1 MAYVI
6 AIPIN
11 YHFYNF
17 FHLDL
22 FHSHQSYKS
31 ENKIDILPMIDI
43 IFSILA
49 FLIISSLYLT
59 RVETVSVE
67 LPKAS
72 NSITQNKK
80 FVNISIDKGG
90 NLFINKKRTR
100 LQEMKVKVVNL
111 TNKNKNLV
119 VLNADKNVSHG
130 YVISVLDVLRSID
143 GLKIAISTKSI
154 D

>member
-1 MAYVI
+1 MIY
-6 AIPIN
+6 
-11 YHFYNF
+11 FKE
-17 FHLDL
+17 DTTD
-22 FHSHQSYKS
+22 K
-31 ENKIDILPMIDI
+31 NKIDILPMIDI

-59 RVETVSVE
+59 RVETVSLE

-90 NLFINKKRTR
+90 NLFINKKRIK
-100 LQEMKVKVVNL
+100 LQDIKVKVINL
-111 TNKNKNLV
+111 TNENKNLV

-143 GLKIAISTKSI
+143 GLKLAISTKTI

>member
-1 MAYVI
+1 MVYFKED
-6 AIPIN
+6 IN
-11 YHFYNF
+11 N
-17 FHLDL
+17 
-22 FHSHQSYKS
+22 K
-31 ENKIDILPMIDI
+31 NKIDILPMIDI

>member
-1 MAYVI
+1 MIYFKEDI
-6 AIPIN
+6 DN
-11 YHFYNF
+11 
-17 FHLDL
+17 
-22 FHSHQSYKS
+22 K
-31 ENKIDILPMIDI
+31 NKIDILPMIDI

-59 RVETVSVE
+59 RVETISVE
-67 LPKAS
+67 LPKVS

-90 NLFINKKRTR
+90 NLFLNKNRIK
-100 LQEMKVKVVNL
+100 LQDIKDKVVNL
-111 TNKNKNLV
+111 TNENKNLV

-143 GLKIAISTKSI
+143 GLKLAISTKSI

>member
-1 MAYVI
+1 MIYFKED
-6 AIPIN
+6 N
-11 YHFYNF
+11 NN
-17 FHLDL
+17 
-22 FHSHQSYKS
+22 K
-31 ENKIDILPMIDI
+31 NKIDILPMIDI

-72 NSITQNKK
+72 NSIEQNKK
-80 FVNISIDKGG
+80 FINISIDKDG
-90 NLFINKKRTR
+90 NLFINKKRTN

-111 TNKNKNLV
+111 TNENKNLV

-143 GLKIAISTKSI
+143 GLKLGISTRKI

>member
-1 MAYVI
+1 MIYFKED
-6 AIPIN
+6 IN
-11 YHFYNF
+11 N
-17 FHLDL
+17 
-22 FHSHQSYKS
+22 K
-31 ENKIDILPMIDI
+31 NKIDILPMIDI

-67 LPKAS
+67 LPKAN

-80 FVNISIDKGG
+80 FVNISVEKGG
-90 NLFINKKRTR
+90 NLFINDKRIK
-100 LQEMKVKVVNL
+100 LQDIKVKVINL

-119 VLNADKNVSHG
+119 VLNADKDVSHG

-143 GLKIAISTKSI
+143 GLKIAISTKPI

>member
-1 MAYVI
+1 MVYFKED
-6 AIPIN
+6 N
-11 YHFYNF
+11 
-17 FHLDL
+17 
-22 FHSHQSYKS
+22 KS

>member
-1 MAYVI
+1 MVY
-6 AIPIN
+6 
-11 YHFYNF
+11 FKE
-17 FHLDL
+17 DL
-22 FHSHQSYKS
+22 KNK
-31 ENKIDILPMIDI
+31 NKIDILPMIDI

-67 LPKAS
+67 LPKAN

-80 FVNISIDKGG
+80 FINISIDKGG
-90 NLFINKKRTR
+90 NLFLNKTR
-100 LQEMKVKVVNL
+100 IKLQDIKDKVVNL
-111 TNKNKNLV
+111 TNENKNLV
-119 VLNADKNVSHG
+119 VLNADKNISHG

-143 GLKIAISTKSI
+143 GLKIGISTKSI

>member
-1 MAYVI
+1 MIYFKED
-6 AIPIN
+6 N
-11 YHFYNF
+11 NN
-17 FHLDL
+17 
-22 FHSHQSYKS
+22 K
-31 ENKIDILPMIDI
+31 NKIHILPMIDI

-59 RVETVSVE
+59 RVDTISLD

-72 NSITQNKK
+72 NSIKQNNK
-80 FVNISIDKGG
+80 FVNISIDKSG
-90 NLFINKKRTR
+90 NLFINKKRIKF
-100 LQEMKVKVVNL
+100 QDIKVKVVNL
-111 TNKNKNLV
+111 TTENKNLV

-143 GLKIAISTKSI
+143 GLKLAISTKSI

>member
-1 MAYVI
+1 MIYFKED
-6 AIPIN
+6 N
-11 YHFYNF
+11 NN
-17 FHLDL
+17 
-22 FHSHQSYKS
+22 K
-31 ENKIDILPMIDI
+31 NKIDILPMIDI

-80 FVNISIDKGG
+80 FINISIDKGG
-90 NLFINKKRTR
+90 NLFLNKTR
-100 LQEMKVKVVNL
+100 IKLQDIKDKVVNL
-111 TNKNKNLV
+111 TNENKNLV
-119 VLNADKNVSHG
+119 VLNADKNISHG

-143 GLKIAISTKSI
+143 GLKIGISTKSI

>member
-1 MAYVI
+1 MIYFKEDK
-6 AIPIN
+6 N
-11 YHFYNF
+11 N
-17 FHLDL
+17 
-22 FHSHQSYKS
+22 K
-31 ENKIDILPMIDI
+31 NKIDILPMIDI

-59 RVETVSVE
+59 RVDTISVD

-72 NSITQNKK
+72 NSIKQNNK
-80 FVNISIDKGG
+80 FVNISIDKSG
-90 NLFINKKRTR
+90 NLFINKKSIKY
-100 LQEMKVKVVNL
+100 LDLKDKVVDLLNES
-111 TNKNKNLV
+111 KNLV

-143 GLKIAISTKSI
+143 GLKLAISTRSI

>member
-1 MAYVI
+1 MRYFKEDI
-6 AIPIN
+6 KN
-11 YHFYNF
+11 N
-17 FHLDL
+17 
-22 FHSHQSYKS
+22 
-31 ENKIDILPMIDI
+31 NKIDILPMIDI

-59 RVETVSVE
+59 PVNTLSVE

-72 NSITQNKK
+72 NSIKKNAK
-80 FVNISIDKGG
+80 FVNISIDKAG
-90 NLFINKKRTR
+90 NLFINKRNIK
-100 LQEMKVKVVNL
+100 LQDLKVKVVNL
-111 TNKNKNLV
+111 TDEGKNLL

-143 GLKIAISTKSI
+143 GLKLAISTKSI

>member
-1 MAYVI
+1 MIYFKED
-6 AIPIN
+6 N
-11 YHFYNF
+11 
-17 FHLDL
+17 
-22 FHSHQSYKS
+22 KS

-72 NSITQNKK
+72 NSITQKKK
-80 FVNISIDKGG
+80 FINISIDKSG
-90 NLFINKKRTR
+90 NLFINKIRTE
-100 LQEMKVKVVNL
+100 LQDLKVKLVNL
-111 TNKNKNLV
+111 TNENKNLV
-119 VLNADKNVSHG
+119 VLNADENVSHG

-143 GLKIAISTKSI
+143 GLKLAISIKSL

>member
-1 MAYVI
+1 MIY
-6 AIPIN
+6 
-11 YHFYNF
+11 FKE
-17 FHLDL
+17 DL
-22 FHSHQSYKS
+22 NNK
-31 ENKIDILPMIDI
+31 NKIDILPMIDI

-90 NLFINKKRTR
+90 NLFVNKKRIK
-100 LQEMKVKVVNL
+100 LQDIKVNVVNL
-111 TNKNKNLV
+111 TSKNKNLV
-119 VLNADKNVSHG
+119 VLNADENVSHG
-130 YVISVLDVLRSID
+130 YVISVLDELRSID
-143 GLKIAISTKSI
+143 GIKLAISTKSI

>member
-1 MAYVI
+1 MIYFKED
-6 AIPIN
+6 N
-11 YHFYNF
+11 NN
-17 FHLDL
+17 
-22 FHSHQSYKS
+22 K
-31 ENKIDILPMIDI
+31 NKIDILPMIDI

-143 GLKIAISTKSI
+143 GLKIAISTKPI